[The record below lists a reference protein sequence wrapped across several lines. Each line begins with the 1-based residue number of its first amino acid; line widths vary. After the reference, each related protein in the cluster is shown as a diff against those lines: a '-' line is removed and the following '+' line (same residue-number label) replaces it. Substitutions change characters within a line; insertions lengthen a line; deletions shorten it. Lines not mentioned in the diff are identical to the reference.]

1 MSEERMR
8 ELAQEAL
15 QQMGIDDE
23 ITVAGQFSPRGRTGA
38 GFVGGMLGSDLGGT
52 MGSIGD
58 AVGVVAGYEAGTHLA
73 DAESGMPSEMI
84 VGVSA
89 THVYGFASGT
99 RHSTPTGLVFQVPRS
114 NLSVKVHQRVNVRI
128 LELIDGSSGSRIELE
143 GNRIPLTHSKDVI
156 SELS

>member
-8 ELAQEAL
+8 ELAQAAL
-15 QQMGIDDE
+15 EHMGIDDE
-23 ITVAGQFSPRGRTGA
+23 IIVAGQFSPRGRTGA
-38 GFVGGMLGSDLGGT
+38 GFVGGMLGSELGGT

-58 AVGVVAGYEAGTHLA
+58 AAGLVAGYTAGTHMA
-73 DAESGMPSEMI
+73 EAESGLPLDMI

-89 THVYGFASGT
+89 THVYGFAAAT
-99 RHSTPTGLVFQVPRS
+99 RHSEPHAIVFQVPRE
-114 NLSVKVHQRVNVRI
+114 NLTVHVHKRVNVRI
-128 LELIDGSSGSRIELE
+128 LELVDESSGSRIELE